1 MFSAALFSVGYA
13 FVEYYVIRDTT
24 FGLQPVLF
32 SLIYPYHFL
41 MAAIFGVAGYAFL
54 HLQIGPQ
61 ALLPGLVLTGAIFSS
76 MLVVEDFM
84 WFTLRASA
92 PLEGDLNG
100 GNLVMHGEWS
110 TQFLGSIDAHLTAIP
125 NWYFLNALF
134 TFSVFLMTR
143 TRPKLAETVAPT
155 P

>member
-1 MFSAALFSVGYA
+1 VFCAVCFSVGYA
-13 FVEYYVIRDTT
+13 FVEYYVIRDTA

-41 MAAIFGVAGYAFL
+41 MAVVFGLVSYALL
-54 HLQIGPQ
+54 HLHSGPQ
-61 ALLPGLVLTGAIFSS
+61 ALLSGLILTGAIFSS

-92 PLEGDLNG
+92 PIEGDING
-100 GNLVMHGEWS
+100 GSLVKQGEWS

-134 TFSVFLMTR
+134 TFSVFLIAR
-143 TRPKLAETVAPT
+143 SRPRLAEAVAPT